1 MQPVPPKRR
10 YLCANYAGDEVESAR
25 ERFDMQICC
34 EEINAQHVPDSV
46 KELLCKASAIGF
58 SKEELTEL
66 LHLYGQGLEAEK

>member
-1 MQPVPPKRR
+1 
-10 YLCANYAGDEVESAR
+10 
-25 ERFDMQICC
+25 MQICC